1 MENFIYNVFYS
12 DGVTVVDT
20 FNAQNLK
27 DAKRIAKERSKTI
40 NYKTSYYTIS
50 RVYDRGIKASSGIT
64 FKNI

>member
-27 DAKRIAKERSKTI
+27 DAKRIAKERSKYI

-50 RVYDRGIKASSGIT
+50 RVYERGIKASSGIT
-64 FKNI
+64 YKNI